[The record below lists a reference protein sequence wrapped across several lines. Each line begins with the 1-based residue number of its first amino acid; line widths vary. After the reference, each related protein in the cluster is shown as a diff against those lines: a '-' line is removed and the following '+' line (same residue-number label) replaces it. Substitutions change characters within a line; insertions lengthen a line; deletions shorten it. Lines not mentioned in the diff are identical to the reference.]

1 MSTAALITWI
11 ITAGFGFY
19 MLSVWLRN
27 GGHRTG
33 SHFAP
38 PMVFGHFLLA
48 AGGLVVWIVYV
59 IVDSSPLAWIA
70 FVDLLV
76 VATLGDLLV
85 LRWYRDRKVVSHTVG
100 SMSASG
106 GLAEQQIPSGVV
118 ALHGIFAVT
127 TVVLVLLSALEVGG
141 S

>member
-1 MSTAALITWI
+1 MAIVALITWI
-11 ITAGFGFY
+11 ITAGFGFF

-27 GGHRTG
+27 GGTQTR

-38 PMVFGHFLLA
+38 PMVFGHFGLA
-48 AGGLVVWIVYV
+48 AAGLVVWIIYV
-59 IVDSSPLAWIA
+59 

-85 LRWYRDRKVVSHTVG
+85 LRWYRDRKVVSHSVG
-100 SMSASG
+100 SMSSSTS
-106 GLAEQQIPSGVV
+106 LAEQQIPTPVV
-118 ALHGIFAVT
+118 AVHGIFAVT
-127 TVVLVLLSALEVGG
+127 TLVLVFLAALGVGG